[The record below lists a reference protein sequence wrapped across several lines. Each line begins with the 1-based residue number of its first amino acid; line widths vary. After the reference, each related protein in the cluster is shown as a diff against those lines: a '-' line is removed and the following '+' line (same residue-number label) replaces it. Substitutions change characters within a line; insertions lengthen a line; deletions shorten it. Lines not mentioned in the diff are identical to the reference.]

1 MIPMNLKRLRCA
13 AGLSRKEVAERLNV
27 TERAIYNYE
36 KGIRHINLEQVLI
49 LSDLFKCSTRE
60 IIEAQLN
67 SR

>member
-1 MIPMNLKRLRCA
+1 MTPIDLKRLRDA
-13 AGLSRKEVAERLNV
+13 AGLSRKEVAEHLNV

-49 LSDLFKCSTRE
+49 LSDLFECSARE